1 MLRHLLLV
9 VTTLAACQTETEA
22 PAGAESPASSSAG
35 ETLARRCQAA
45 IEHIA
50 LEIYPDNAKP
60 KGGELVATHAII
72 EAARTR
78 CEREGL
84 TEAQAAC
91 MTKGTMADGLAS
103 VRTCLGDETG
113 WPSWF
118 SGAGVQL
125 P

>member
-1 MLRHLLLV
+1 MLRRLLLV
-9 VTTLAACQTETEA
+9 VPMLAACQTEAEA
-22 PAGAESPASSSAG
+22 PAAASSPASSPGAKA
-35 ETLARRCQAA
+35 LAERCRAT
-45 IEHIA
+45 IEHIT
-50 LEIYPDNAKP
+50 LGIYPETARP
-60 KGGELVATHAII
+60 KGGELVATNAII
-72 EAARTR
+72 AAARTR
-78 CEREGL
+78 CEHEGL